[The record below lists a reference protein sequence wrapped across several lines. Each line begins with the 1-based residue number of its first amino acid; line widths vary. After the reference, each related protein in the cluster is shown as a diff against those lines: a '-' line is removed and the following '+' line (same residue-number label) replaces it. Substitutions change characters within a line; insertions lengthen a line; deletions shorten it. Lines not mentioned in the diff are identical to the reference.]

1 METPAPAAKAPIF
14 VAMDGGLSTVDTT
27 AELVCAALA
36 TRPGSVWRVMGALL
50 KGRKSLRQA
59 LVALHTPD
67 VTTLPYNHDVL
78 RYLSEQQALGR
89 EVYVAPS
96 VDRELTR
103 QVAAHLKLLEPVLKE
118 AAGEDF
124 CSEDEPSLMAR
135 IAGSAQFCYAG
146 APSSSREIWRSCGTA
161 ITIGGSDRTAERI
174 AAICRVE
181 KSFPERRPKLKTYL
195 RAMRAYQ
202 WVKNTLVFVPI
213 VPGLAQMTG
222 QRFLF
227 VAVGFCAFCFCSS
240 SVYIVN
246 DLLDLA
252 SDRQHPT
259 KRARPFAAG
268 ALSVRRGLVLAATLL
283 VAGIS
288 VAALVSPQF
297 LAAAIL
303 YLVVTAAYS
312 LGGKR
317 LVLIDV
323 LILAGLYA
331 LRVGAGAIAADLRLS
346 FWMLAFSMA
355 LFLSLAFVKRYGELQ
370 NLAKRG
376 KEWPAGRGY
385 RASDM
390 PLVEMFGIG
399 AGLTAVLMLALYL
412 EQDAARMAFRHPFVL
427 GALCPVLL
435 YWIFRVWLHAHRG
448 LMHEDPVVFAI
459 KDRVS
464 RYVLLLSAL
473 IVAAAHF

>member
-1 METPAPAAKAPIF
+1 MERPAPAAKAPIF

-59 LVALHTPD
+59 LGC
-67 VTTLPYNHDVL
+67 TTHARRDNAFPYNHDVL

-135 IAGSAQFCYAG
+135 IAGSAQFCYATARLHPAARSG
-146 APSSSREIWRSCGTA
+146 AAAGRRSPSAAQTVPLRG
-161 ITIGGSDRTAERI
+161 I

-222 QRFLF
+222 QRFF
-227 VAVGFCAFCFCSS
+227 
-240 SVYIVN
+240 
-246 DLLDLA
+246 
-252 SDRQHPT
+252 
-259 KRARPFAAG
+259 
-268 ALSVRRGLVLAATLL
+268 VRRRRVLR
-283 VAGIS
+283 I
-288 VAALVSPQF
+288 
-297 LAAAIL
+297 
-303 YLVVTAAYS
+303 
-312 LGGKR
+312 
-317 LVLIDV
+317 
-323 LILAGLYA
+323 
-331 LRVGAGAIAADLRLS
+331 
-346 FWMLAFSMA
+346 
-355 LFLSLAFVKRYGELQ
+355 
-370 NLAKRG
+370 
-376 KEWPAGRGY
+376 
-385 RASDM
+385 
-390 PLVEMFGIG
+390 
-399 AGLTAVLMLALYL
+399 
-412 EQDAARMAFRHPFVL
+412 
-427 GALCPVLL
+427 
-435 YWIFRVWLHAHRG
+435 
-448 LMHEDPVVFAI
+448 
-459 KDRVS
+459 
-464 RYVLLLSAL
+464 LLLQL
-473 IVAAAHF
+473 ECLYR